1 MEYVYATLMLNET
14 GEEINETNLTATLEA
29 AGATITQSRVKAL
42 VASLEGV
49 NIDDV
54 ARQAGIA
61 PESSGARETNGGGEG
76 PTATGDRGGGPD
88 PDDAGPPAAEE
99 PDIDGA
105 DEAASDDVFE
115 EKAGDDSDHPR
126 PDGPDEAD
134 DRDSDSADED
144 R

>member
-29 AGATITQSRVKAL
+29 AGASITESRVKAL

-61 PESSGARETNGGGEG
+61 PEIPGGQETNGGGEV
-76 PTATGDRGGGPD
+76 PTATGDS
-88 PDDAGPPAAEE
+88 
-99 PDIDGA
+99 
-105 DEAASDDVFE
+105 EAASDSDGAGPLASEEPDVDGAE
-115 EKAGDDSDHPR
+115 ETGSDDGLDEEADDDADQPR
-126 PDGPDEAD
+126 PDGSGDAD
-134 DRDSDSADED
+134 DRDSDGADED